1 MKTLRIFCPVLFRC
15 IFITLII
22 FFPPVF
28 LDAMSVTVKSEAE
41 PIDITSAAHRK
52 MEGRQIK
59 KPLTSLVKP
68 LLLSPQLISGL
79 EKYVCSVCGEMF
91 ATLAQLARHVQFH
104 DRDRPFP
111 CAVCGKRFLSRSHHD
126 EHQRV
131 HTGERPF
138 PCDRCERSFTT
149 HHNRKRHQMIHDK
162 EEAYRCTVCGV
173 LFCQDH
179 QLGNLSGI
187 IRVLNQQESEKPGQA
202 VGIKTKI
209 KLEPNSTSKHEE
221 NVKKKK
227 HKHQH
232 SHFGEAECSVS
243 LHADVLQ
250 VSNNKE
256 AHVPEALRRGTLRVK
271 KIAYDME
278 VVL

>member
-1 MKTLRIFCPVLFRC
+1 
-15 IFITLII
+15 
-22 FFPPVF
+22 
-28 LDAMSVTVKSEAE
+28 MSVTFKSEDEAV
-41 PIDITSAAHRK
+41 DINSAAPRK
-52 MEGRQIK
+52 AEGKQLK
-59 KPLTSLVKP
+59 KPLTSLMEP
-68 LLLSPQLISGL
+68 LMLAPQLLSGL
-79 EKYVCSVCGEMF
+79 GQFVCSVCGETF
-91 ATLAQLARHVQFH
+91 VSLAQLARHVQFH

-179 QLGNLSGI
+179 QLGNLTGI
-187 IRVLNQQESEKPGQA
+187 IRVLKQHQRTKAGHA
-202 VGIKTKI
+202 AGLAAKI
-209 KLEPNSTSKHEE
+209 KLEPNSTDELEE
-221 NVKKKK
+221 KVNKKKR
-227 HKHQH
+227 HKRQRPR
-232 SHFGEAECSVS
+232 SEEDAERRTAF
-243 LHADVLQ
+243 HAGLPNHKD
-250 VSNNKE
+250 
-256 AHVPEALRRGTLRVK
+256 ARVPEALHRTTPRIK

-278 VVL
+278 VIL

>member
-1 MKTLRIFCPVLFRC
+1 
-15 IFITLII
+15 
-22 FFPPVF
+22 
-28 LDAMSVTVKSEAE
+28 MSVTFKSEAE
-41 PIDITSAAHRK
+41 PIDISSAVQHKA
-52 MEGRQIK
+52 EGKRLK
-59 KPLTSLVKP
+59 KPLNPLVNP
-68 LLLSPQLISGL
+68 LMLAPQLLTGL
-79 EKYVCSVCGEMF
+79 GQYVCSVCGDTF
-91 ATLAQLARHVQFH
+91 GSLSQLARHVQFH

-149 HHNRKRHQMIHDK
+149 HHNRKRHQLIHDK

-187 IRVLNQQESEKPGQA
+187 IRVLKQHESA
-202 VGIKTKI
+202 KTRRNVRLKNKI
-209 KLEPNSTSKHEE
+209 KIEPGSTNEQEE
-221 NVKKKK
+221 NIKKKQTQ
-227 HKHQH
+227 QH
-232 SHFGEAECSVS
+232 YPFEDYSRFPQEEDGKTSFHTGVP
-243 LHADVLQ
+243 Q
-250 VSNNKE
+250 VPKKE
-256 AHVPEALRRGTLRVK
+256 AHVPEALHRASLKIK

-278 VVL
+278 VIL